1 MNHLEGTKSASKVS
15 VAVATNATH
24 SHEIDT
30 IGADYASIDVV
41 FSQFSAAT
49 TSYASVLKVQQSD
62 TSGSGQADVS
72 GLTVTAGAGAT
83 TGGVGA
89 VCRFN
94 VDLRGKKRYLTVV
107 ATPGNTV
114 TVASV
119 ARLSKLEDMPI
130 TAAGMGVNDVAPAV
144 ATINRQFQT
153 Y

>member
-1 MNHLEGTKSASKVS
+1 MNHIEGTKTVAKVS

-30 IGADYASIDVV
+30 LGADYASIDVV
-41 FSQFSAAT
+41 FSQFSATT

-62 TSGSGQADVS
+62 SAGSGQADLS
-72 GLTVTAGAGAT
+72 GYTITAGSGST
-83 TGGVGA
+83 TGGTGA
-89 VCRFN
+89 VARFN

-107 ATPGNTV
+107 ATPGNAATI
-114 TVASV
+114 ASV

-130 TAAGMGVNDVAPAV
+130 SAAAMGVNDVVPV
-144 ATINRQFQT
+144 ATINKQFQT